1 MTQYNI
7 REAKHQPFKLPTP
20 APMEHDS
27 LIPQKT
33 DYKIPLLTLDLI
45 FGINVSIII
54 CDITQTYYKA
64 YGNNII
70 TDTYIWGFAIL
81 SYRLLYPFYH
91 FCILPKKP
99 NRPKKIYYTTIA
111 LQSSL
116 ILACLFLASLDWI
129 DALTPG
135 KIPLYI
141 SICSFIAFIYI
152 DCFTYLYEQEI
163 SEFYIHG
170 EGSLGSAELEVY
182 REGSNSDEEEINDG
196 GKVEVGERGAGVG
209 GGGGRGG

>member
-1 MTQYNI
+1 
-7 REAKHQPFKLPTP
+7 
-20 APMEHDS
+20 MEHHS

-33 DYKIPLLTLDLI
+33 DYKMPLLTLDLI

-99 NRPKKIYYTTIA
+99 NRPKKIYYLTIA
-111 LQSSL
+111 LQALL

-135 KIPLYI
+135 KIPLCI

-163 SEFYIHG
+163 SEYYEHG
-170 EGSLGSAELEVY
+170 EVALGSVGLEVC
-182 REGSNSDEEEINDG
+182 RVGSSSDEEVINDG
-196 GKVEVGERGAGVG
+196 GKVELGV
-209 GGGGRGG
+209 GGGGRGGWEGEGRVVEGWVD